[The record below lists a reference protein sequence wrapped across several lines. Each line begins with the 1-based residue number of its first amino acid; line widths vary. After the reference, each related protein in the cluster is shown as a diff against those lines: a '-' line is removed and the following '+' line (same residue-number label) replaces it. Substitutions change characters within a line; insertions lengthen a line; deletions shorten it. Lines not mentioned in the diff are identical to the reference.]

1 MTLMRNYLILLSL
14 AFILAGCH
22 AKNGNK
28 AEEQPDAASAADTTL
43 SAKDTSASK
52 DITGNEVSANDDDIL
67 DISELP
73 STAKRQDSFFQHAV
87 YTNEE
92 RVLED
97 YDGAI
102 VYSIWLADERT
113 GTVRKICETNPKA
126 EAQWDKMQG
135 EKADGAKVGLNQI
148 VSAEKA
154 WIAPGDVSKVI
165 VEGCPDGRNEWTY
178 IIDTDAKTA
187 IQLPSTEGVA
197 NLDAEKKEIIVVS
210 YGYYSEGGRYSFL
223 SAYDTNG
230 KFLRMASG
238 KMSYEAEDE

>member
-1 MTLMRNYLILLSL
+1 MKYYLFLISL
-14 AFILAGCH
+14 AFILAGCQ
-22 AKNGNK
+22 AKNEKNK
-28 AEEQPDAASAADTTL
+28 PEGQQMAETTSSATD
-43 SAKDTSASK
+43 DSASE
-52 DITGNEVSANDDDIL
+52 DSSAEDSPTINDDNIL

-73 STAKRQDSFFQHAV
+73 STAKRQDSHFQYAV

-97 YDGAI
+97 YDDAT

-135 EKADGAKVGLNQI
+135 EKADGAKVGLDQI

-197 NLDAEKKEIIVVS
+197 NLDWEKKEIIVAT
-210 YGYYSEGGRYSFL
+210 YGYYSEGGRYSFQ

-238 KMSYEAEDE
+238 KMSY

>member
-1 MTLMRNYLILLSL
+1 MKYYLILLSL
-14 AFILAGCH
+14 TFILAGCH
-22 AKNGNK
+22 TKNENNK
-28 AEEQPDAASAADTTL
+28 TDGLLDAASAADVTMTDKNASDAEDI
-43 SAKDTSASK
+43 SAGDSAS
-52 DITGNEVSANDDDIL
+52 TNDDEIL

-73 STAKRQDSFFQHAV
+73 STAKRQNSFFQNAV

-92 RVLED
+92 RVMED
-97 YDGAI
+97 YDDAI

-126 EAQWDKMQG
+126 EAQWEKMRG
-135 EKADGAKVGLNQI
+135 EQADGAAVGLDQI

-187 IQLPSTEGVA
+187 IQLPSTEGVVS
-197 NLDAEKKEIIVVS
+197 LDWENKEIIVAS
-210 YGYYSEGGRYSFL
+210 YGYYSEGGRYSFQC
-223 SAYDTNG
+223 AYDTNG
-230 KFLRMASG
+230 KFLRMVG
-238 KMSYEAEDE
+238 EKTDE